1 MVDREK
7 ALNLL
12 VGRYRYE
19 DAMRLFAEYCLLL
32 DEDWNDYLARHTPQR
47 LRQIHRQLGAV
58 GLWPDELVPPPSGSG
73 LLAGA
78 KRAITGMLTGLRG
91 PIGPS
96 QAGDVP
102 AAPGAEDAFAREAGM
117 GASPDLLIESLVAH
131 PLAIDVGTALH
142 ADPEVGLRGRT
153 MQDHLAQVRYQLA
166 QELGF
171 AFPLVAGKED
181 QALPP
186 EGYVI
191 RLQGEVVAEGRLLPG
206 CVAAVGPNLPA
217 TWRLEAHPV
226 TGEPTAWIARAA
238 AGAWHGEVLTPAQLL
253 ADHLRAVVRRHA
265 HRLFGNSELEMLLR
279 AHEATMGKDTIHE
292 LFGRFMSLTELRM
305 LLQAM
310 LRNGQSIRP
319 LPRIVDILMTHF
331 INYLAEKPLSMDE
344 TWKLSSHIP
353 FFSTEELVRIV
364 SHGLGLPTSVERLA
378 GITASLERAMQL
390 EVTLP
395 PPPMPLGQPHDLAG
409 LRRLEGLERPD
420 RLPLDSE
427 EGAR

>member
-32 DEDWNDYLARHTPQR
+32 EEDWGDYLARHTPQR
-47 LRQIHRQLGAV
+47 IRQIHRQLGAV
-58 GLWPDELVPPPSGSG
+58 GLWPVELVPPPADGG

-78 KRAITGMLTGLRG
+78 RRAITGMLTGLRA
-91 PIGPS
+91 PTAPLAPAS
-96 QAGDVP
+96 D
-102 AAPGAEDAFAREAGM
+102 AAPGDPSDAFAREADL
-117 GASPDLLIESLVAH
+117 GASPDMLVESLVAQ
-131 PLAIDVGTALH
+131 PLAVDVGLALH
-142 ADPEVGLRGRT
+142 VDAEIGLRGKV
-153 MQDHLAQVRYQLA
+153 MQDHVARVRYQVA

-171 AFPLVAGKED
+171 AFPLVVGRED

-191 RLQGEVVAEGRLLPG
+191 RIHGEVVAEGRLIPG
-206 CVAAVGPNLPA
+206 CVAAVGPGLPP
-217 TWRLEAHPV
+217 TWRIETHPV
-226 TGEPTAWIARAA
+226 TGAPIAWIAQAA
-238 AGAWHGEVLTPAQLL
+238 AGAWHGEVITPAQVL
-253 ADHLRAVVRRHA
+253 AEHLGDVVRRHA
-265 HRLFGNSELEMLLR
+265 HRLFSNTELEMLLR
-279 AHEATMGKDTIHE
+279 AHEQAMGKDTVHE
-292 LFGRFMSLTELRM
+292 LFGRFMSLTELRL

-310 LRNGQSIRP
+310 LRNGHSLRP

-331 INYLAEKPLSMDE
+331 ITYLSEKPLSMDE

-353 FFSTEELVRIV
+353 FFSTEELMRIV
-364 SHGLGLPTSVERLA
+364 CQGLGLPPAAERLA

-390 EVTLP
+390 DAAPSPASRPLIP
-395 PPPMPLGQPHDLAG
+395 PPDLPG
-409 LRRLEGLERPD
+409 PRRLEGLGPD